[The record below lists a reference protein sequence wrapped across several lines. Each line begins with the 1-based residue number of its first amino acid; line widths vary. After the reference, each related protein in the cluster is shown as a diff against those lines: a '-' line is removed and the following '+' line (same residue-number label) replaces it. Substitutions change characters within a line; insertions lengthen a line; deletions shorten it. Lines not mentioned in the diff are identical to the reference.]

1 MTKNK
6 PNRSIFIIVFS
17 LNLLFL
23 RAQSYPPPTNLISV
37 PSAATLQRG
46 SYSLQMHVQKA
57 GGLTSSISV
66 GLTDRFQLGL
76 SYGSSNLIG
85 DDSLVMHPK
94 PETNLKYLLIDET
107 EAMPGIS
114 IGINTQGQGSFNSQ
128 DSLMRYDI
136 KAMGLYAASSKNWI
150 TPLGNLGLHFGS
162 NYNFVE
168 TNDGDS
174 DINYFFGFDMEF
186 NPELSFLM
194 EYNAALNENNMTAK
208 TLAINRGGY
217 LNAAIRWTFVER
229 LHIEMDFN
237 NLLFDENKVDYF
249 NRELKITYI
258 EYF

>member
-1 MTKNK
+1 MTKIK
-6 PNRSIFIIVFS
+6 TKLLVCFSSFYMFFIISQCTSIPTTNRSNFCS
-17 LNLLFL
+17 LSSYASAWKLLF
-23 RAQSYPPPTNLISV
+23 TNARS
-37 PSAATLQRG
+37 
-46 SYSLQMHVQKA
+46 KE

-76 SYGSSNLIG
+76 SFGSANLIG
-85 DDSLVMHPK
+85 DDSLVLHPK

-107 EAMPGIS
+107 ESIPGIS
-114 IGINTQGQGSFNSQ
+114 IGINTQGMGKFNSA

-150 TPLGNLGLHFGS
+150 TPLGNMGLHFGT
-162 NYNFVE
+162 NYNFME
-168 TNDGDS
+168 NGDGDK
-174 DINYFFGFDMEF
+174 DLNYFAGIDIEF

-194 EYNAALNENNMTAK
+194 EYNAALNENDMTAK
-208 TLAINRGGY
+208 TIAINKGGY

-229 LHIEMDFN
+229 LHIELDFN
-237 NLLFDENKVDYF
+237 NLLFDKQRVDYF

>member
-1 MTKNK
+1 MTLNK
-6 PNRSIFIIVFS
+6 PNLLTTAFFLIFQI
-17 LNLLFL
+17 N
-23 RAQSYPPPTNLISV
+23 AQSYPPPTNLISV

-46 SYSLQMHVQKA
+46 SYSLQMHVQKE

-76 SYGSSNLIG
+76 SYGSANLIG

-94 PETNLKYLLIDET
+94 PEANLKYLLIDET
-107 EAMPGIS
+107 ESIPGIS
-114 IGINTQGQGSFNSQ
+114 IGVNTQGQGKFNSQ

-136 KAMGLYAASSKNWI
+136 KAMGLYAASSKNWV
-150 TPLGNLGLHFGS
+150 TPLGNLGLHFGT

-168 TNDGDS
+168 VIDGD
-174 DINYFFGFDMEF
+174 DDLNYFIGADIEF
-186 NPELSFLM
+186 NPELSLLM
-194 EYNAALNENNMTAK
+194 EYNAALNENDMTAQNI
-208 TLAINRGGY
+208 AINKGGY

-229 LHIEMDFN
+229 LHIELDFN
-237 NLLFDENKVDYF
+237 NLLFDKDRVDYF